1 VSDRPLPS
9 TDAAASNPRPPFSWG
24 VFLRR
29 ALKPAVFLLCLWPFA
44 WVLVQVA
51 IVLQGG
57 TGGLGANPVEFI
69 IRYLGDW
76 ALRFLLIAL
85 AVTPLRIVTGWIMVA
100 RLRRMLGLF
109 AYFYVCV
116 HIMSYVGLDHMFDWA
131 TIWADIVKRTYI
143 TVGMAA
149 LLMLTPLAI
158 TSTDKMVRRL
168 GGARWRKLHMLVY
181 PAGIA
186 GVIHYFL
193 MIKAGY
199 QEPLL
204 YALILA
210 ALFAIRL
217 YKARA

>member
-1 VSDRPLPS
+1 MSDRPLPS
-9 TDAAASNPRPPFSWG
+9 NDAAPTAARAPFSWDG
-24 VFLRR
+24 FLRK
-29 ALKPAVFLLCLWPFA
+29 ALKPAVFVLCLWPFA
-44 WVLVQVA
+44 WILAQVA
-51 IVLQGG
+51 IALNGG
-57 TGGLGANPVEFI
+57 TPDLGANPIEFI

-85 AVTPLRIVTGWIMVA
+85 AVTPLRIVTGWNVLA

-109 AYFYVCV
+109 AFFYVCI
-116 HIMSYVGLDHMFDWA
+116 HIMSYVGLDHRFDWS
-131 TIWADIVKRTYI
+131 TILADIVKRTYI

-149 LLMLTPLAI
+149 LLMLIPLAV

-181 PAGIA
+181 PAGVA

-204 YALILA
+204 YAVILTV
-210 ALFAIRL
+210 LFGIRL
-217 YKARA
+217 YKKRA

>member
-1 VSDRPLPS
+1 
-9 TDAAASNPRPPFSWG
+9 
-24 VFLRR
+24 
-29 ALKPAVFLLCLWPFA
+29 VFLLCLWPFA
-44 WVLVQVA
+44 WVLLQVA

-199 QEPLL
+199 QEPLI
-204 YALILA
+204 YALILT
-210 ALFAIRL
+210 ALFGIRL
-217 YKARA
+217 YKAWA

>member
-1 VSDRPLPS
+1 VSAPDS
-9 TDAAASNPRPPFSWG
+9 AQHPPG
-24 VFLRR
+24 VTWNTVVRR
-29 ALKPAVFLLCLWPFA
+29 GLKPLAHILCLLPLA
-44 WVLVQVA
+44 WLVYQTF
-51 IVLQGG
+51 
-57 TGGLGANPVEFI
+57 TGGLGANPVEAI

-85 AVTPLRIVTGWIMVA
+85 AVTPVRIVTGWLPIA
-100 RLRRMLGLF
+100 RLRRTLGLYAF
-109 AYFYVCV
+109 FYVV
-116 HIMSYVGLDHMFDWA
+116 IHIMAYVGLDHMFDWA
-131 TIWADIVKRTYI
+131 TIWGDIVKRTYI

-149 LLMLTPLAI
+149 LLMLIPLVV
-158 TSTDKMVRRL
+158 TSTDAMIRRL

-204 YALILA
+204 YAVILTV
-210 ALFAIRL
+210 LFGIRL
-217 YKARA
+217 YKKWA